1 MVYFSSGSLSGYCM
15 ITTKITIYS
24 EFRKTGEDSSKNKN
38 TPRREYFHPG
48 RVLGVG
54 ENLNLFFRL

>member
-15 ITTKITIYS
+15 ITTKIYIYS

-38 TPRREYFHPG
+38 TPRREYFTRG
-48 RVLGVG
+48 AFWG
-54 ENLNLFFRL
+54 